1 MTKICPECKTENMDS
16 AEFCQN
22 CGAELPKFTY
32 NVPPKDEM
40 AAEKPKSGGW
50 WGKQSSGVKIG
61 IAIGGICCIGIIVI
75 IVLFGMYLPD
85 LSTYNT
91 TTSTDTST
99 STAALGTTFS
109 QGGLTFNY
117 PSDWVTST
125 VTYTGTTASNLQK
138 LGTFASPS
146 GLTLDVNKQ
155 DMTGTVAQAKDNTL
169 NMIKASIPSAE
180 ILSQSQKT
188 TNGLTVY
195 EMVFTYTNSNTNT
208 KDKTLYVFT
217 GKDGQV
223 VYYMQFMD
231 EASKFDQNR
240 PLMDSIVNTIK
251 VS

>member
-32 NVPPKDEM
+32 NVPQKDVE
-40 AAEKPKSGGW
+40 ATEKAKSGGW
-50 WGKQSSGVKIG
+50 WSRQSTGVKLG

-85 LSTYNT
+85 LSTTSNT
-91 TTSTDTST
+91 TTNTAT
-99 STAALGTTFS
+99 STAALGATFS

-125 VTYTGTTASNLQK
+125 VTYNGTSLSVQN
-138 LGTFASPS
+138 LGTYASPQ

-155 DMTGTVAQAKDNTL
+155 DMTATVAQAKDGTIN
-169 NMIKASIPSAE
+169 NIKTAMPSAQ
-180 ILSQSQKT
+180 ILSETKKT
-188 TNGLTVY
+188 INGLTVY
-195 EMVFTYTNSNTNT
+195 ELVLTYTNSNTNNQE
-208 KDKTLYVFT
+208 KSLYVIT

-223 VYYMQFMD
+223 AYYMQFMD
-231 EASKFDQNR
+231 ELDKFDQNR

-251 VS
+251 IS